1 MSEIEHVSDTAFWV
15 AVYRA
20 RESERPDAVFRDPLA
35 SVLVGERGRA
45 IERHMPGRRLMSFLI
60 TVRTSAIDRLILQA
74 IARGVDT
81 VLNLGA
87 GLDTRPYRMILP
99 KTLRW
104 FEADFP
110 ALIRYKDETLAR
122 EAPACELERVALD
135 LADPAARQAL
145 LQRVTER
152 AGSVLVITEGVIP
165 YLKDEDVA
173 SLAQD
178 LRREPKIRFWIQD
191 YYSAR
196 ARRHRLS
203 WRKKKMKAAPFLFR
217 APDWFAFFA
226 RFGFHPAE
234 RISVRQAHLQIGRRP
249 PPVPRLL
256 LYSLMPAKWQEKA
269 AENLGYVPLERGEA

>member
-15 AVYRA
+15 AAYRA

-35 SVLVGERGRA
+35 SVLMGERGRA
-45 IERHMPGRRLMSFLI
+45 IERRMPGRRLMSFLI

-87 GLDTRPYRMILP
+87 GLDTRPYRMALP
-99 KTLRW
+99 KNLRW
-104 FEADFP
+104 IEADFP
-110 ALIRYKDETLAR
+110 ELIRHKDHTLAR
-122 EAPACELERVALD
+122 ETPACALERVALD
-135 LADPAARQAL
+135 LSDPSARQAL
-145 LQRVTER
+145 LRRVVDR
-152 AGSVLVITEGVIP
+152 AGSVLIITEGVIP
-165 YLKDEDVA
+165 YLKDEEVA
-173 SLAQD
+173 RLAED
-178 LRREPKIRFWIQD
+178 LRGEPKIRFWIQD

-203 WRKKKMKAAPFLFR
+203 WRKKIKAPFLFR

-234 RISVRQAHLQIGRRP
+234 RVNVRQASLQIGRRP
-249 PPVPRLL
+249 PPVPQLL

-269 AENLGYVPLERGEA
+269 AENLGYVLLERREA